1 MRLSAA
7 SRSEMN
13 RGVRSPFSLCG
24 AFMLR
29 RRQGTPDTGDDHEMH
44 ITRRKTKQIRV
55 GNVKIGGDAPIS
67 VQSMCSTDTR
77 DVAATVEQIRQLEAV
92 GCELIRVA
100 VPDMEAAEAL
110 RKIKA
115 QMSVPLIADI
125 HFDHRLAVKAAG
137 VVDCVRINPGNIGA
151 WWKVT
156 EVIKAVN
163 DRGIPLRIGVNG
175 GSLERALLDKY
186 GYPTAEALAESA
198 LNAVHA
204 LEDVGFTNMKVSLKA
219 SDVHLAIDAY
229 WLFAHQTDYPL
240 HIGITE
246 AGTVMTGAV
255 KSAIGLGWLLSHGI
269 GDTLRVSLAADPV
282 EEVKVGFE
290 ILKSLELRHRG
301 INVIA
306 CPTCGRVEIDVVRM
320 ANELEKRLAH
330 IKTPLNVSV
339 LGCVVNGIGEGKE
352 ADIGVAGGE
361 GVGILFKKGKLLRKV
376 PMAELMDRLIE
387 EVELL
392 AREKEAEGARDE
404 QPAPPYEHAS
414 SPVRSDG
421 SMATSSLVRELPVI

>member
-1 MRLSAA
+1 
-7 SRSEMN
+7 
-13 RGVRSPFSLCG
+13 
-24 AFMLR
+24 
-29 RRQGTPDTGDDHEMH
+29 MH
-44 ITRRKTKQIRV
+44 ISRRKTRQIQV
-55 GNVKIGGDAPIS
+55 GSVKIGGDAPVS

-77 DVAATVEQIRQLEAV
+77 DAAATIEQIRQLEAA

-100 VPDMEAAEAL
+100 VPDEEAAQAL
-110 RKIKA
+110 PQIKA
-115 QMSVPLIADI
+115 AMTVPLIADI
-125 HFDHRLAVKAAG
+125 HFDYRLALKAAT

-151 WWKVT
+151 WWKVE

-163 DRGIPLRIGVNG
+163 DRDIPIRVGVNG
-175 GSLERALLDKY
+175 GSLERPLLDKY
-186 GYPTAEALAESA
+186 GWPSPEALSESA
-198 LNAVHA
+198 LNAVRA

-219 SDVHLAIDAY
+219 SDVHHAIDAY
-229 WLFAHQTDYPL
+229 WLFAHQSDYPL

-246 AGTVMTGAV
+246 AGTAMTGAV
-255 KSAIGLGWLLSHGI
+255 KSSIGLGYLLGQGI

-320 ANELEKRLAH
+320 ANELEKKLGH

-352 ADIGVAGGE
+352 ADIGIAGGE
-361 GVGILFKKGKLLRKV
+361 GKGILFKKGKLVRKV
-376 PMAELMDRLIE
+376 PMEELMDTLIV
-387 EVELL
+387 EVEQL
-392 AREKEAEGARDE
+392 AKEKEAEGNGELAASVASNGWEPLLAQGD
-404 QPAPPYEHAS
+404 QPSTLGKEI
-414 SPVRSDG
+414 PV
-421 SMATSSLVRELPVI
+421 LPNR

>member
-1 MRLSAA
+1 MR
-7 SRSEMN
+7 
-13 RGVRSPFSLCG
+13 V
-24 AFMLR
+24 
-29 RRQGTPDTGDDHEMH
+29 
-44 ITRRKTKQIRV
+44 
-55 GNVKIGGDAPIS
+55 GGDAPIS

-77 DVAATVEQIRQLEAV
+77 DVAATVEQIRRLEEV

-100 VPDMEAAEAL
+100 VPDMEAAVAL
-110 RKIKA
+110 PQIKKA
-115 QMSVPLIADI
+115 MTVPLIADI
-125 HFDHRLAVKAAG
+125 HFDHRLALKAAE

-151 WWKVT
+151 WWKVM

-163 DRGIPLRIGVNG
+163 DRGIPLRVGVNG
-175 GSLERALLDKY
+175 GSLERPLLDKY

-219 SDVHLAIDAY
+219 SDVHMAVDAY
-229 WLFAHQTDYPL
+229 YLFSQQSNYPL

-246 AGTVMTGAV
+246 AGTAMTGAV

-269 GDTLRVSLAADPV
+269 GDTIRVSLAADPV

-306 CPTCGRVEIDVVRM
+306 CPTCGRVEIDVVKM
-320 ANELEKRLAH
+320 ANELEKRLGH

-352 ADIGVAGGE
+352 ADIGIAGGE
-361 GVGILFKKGKLLRKV
+361 GVGILFKKGKLVHKV
-376 PMAELMDRLIE
+376 PMPELMDRLIE
-387 EVELL
+387 EVELM
-392 AREKEAEGARDE
+392 AKEKEA
-404 QPAPPYEHAS
+404 
-414 SPVRSDG
+414 DG
-421 SMATSSLVRELPVI
+421 GELPDHDESDLGRAGSLGAEQQSTSTLSREIPVLPNKR

>member
-1 MRLSAA
+1 
-7 SRSEMN
+7 
-13 RGVRSPFSLCG
+13 
-24 AFMLR
+24 
-29 RRQGTPDTGDDHEMH
+29 MH
-44 ITRRKTKQIRV
+44 IARRKTRQIKV
-55 GNVKIGGDAPIS
+55 GALKIGGDAPVS

-77 DVAATVEQIRQLEAV
+77 DVAATVEQIRQLETA
-92 GCELIRVA
+92 GCEVIRVA
-100 VPDMEAAEAL
+100 VPDDEAAAAL
-110 RKIKA
+110 PKIKA
-115 QMSVPLIADI
+115 AMTVPLIADI
-125 HFDHRLAVKAAG
+125 HFDHRLALKAAE

-151 WWKVT
+151 WWKVE

-163 DRGIPLRIGVNG
+163 DNGVPIRVGVNG
-175 GSLERALLDKY
+175 GSLERHLLDKY
-186 GYPTAEALAESA
+186 GWPSPEALAESA

-219 SDVHLAIDAY
+219 SDVHHAIDAY
-229 WLFAHQTDYPL
+229 WLFAHQSDYPL

-246 AGTVMTGAV
+246 AGTAMTGAV
-255 KSAIGLGWLLSHGI
+255 KSAMGLGYLLSQGI

-306 CPTCGRVEIDVVRM
+306 CPTCGRVEIDVVKM
-320 ANELEKRLAH
+320 ANELEKKLGH

-361 GVGILFKKGKLLRKV
+361 GKGILFKKGKLVRKV
-376 PMAELMDRLIE
+376 PIEELMDTLIE
-387 EVELL
+387 EVEIL
-392 AREKEAEGARDE
+392 AKEKEAEASGE
-404 QPAPPYEHAS
+404 VVAS
-414 SPVRSDG
+414 SSQEGWESLGPDPSQSTTLGKEIPV
-421 SMATSSLVRELPVI
+421 LPNR

>member
-1 MRLSAA
+1 MY
-7 SRSEMN
+7 
-13 RGVRSPFSLCG
+13 
-24 AFMLR
+24 
-29 RRQGTPDTGDDHEMH
+29 
-44 ITRRKTKQIRV
+44 ITRRKTRQIRV
-55 GNVKIGGDAPIS
+55 GKVKIGGDAPIS
-67 VQSMCSTDTR
+67 VQSMTTTDTR
-77 DVAATVEQIRQLEAV
+77 DVTATVEQIRRLEEV

-100 VPDMEAAEAL
+100 VPDMEAADAL
-110 RKIKA
+110 PKIKS
-115 QMSVPLIADI
+115 QMTVPLIADI
-125 HFDHRLAVKAAG
+125 HFDHRLALKAAE

-163 DRGIPLRIGVNG
+163 DHGIPLRIGVNG
-175 GSLERALLDKY
+175 GSLERHLLEKY
-186 GYPTAEALAESA
+186 GFPTAEALSESA
-198 LNAVHA
+198 LNAVRA

-219 SDVHLAIDAY
+219 SDVHMAVDAY
-229 WLFAHQTDYPL
+229 YLFSQQSNYPL

-246 AGTVMTGAV
+246 AGTAMTGSV
-255 KSAIGLGWLLSHGI
+255 KSAIGLGWLLSSGV

-320 ANELEKRLAH
+320 ANELEKRLGH

-352 ADIGVAGGE
+352 ADIGIAGGE
-361 GVGILFKKGKLLRKV
+361 GVGILFKKGKLVRKV
-376 PMAELMDRLIE
+376 PIAELMECLIQ
-387 EVELL
+387 EVDQM
-392 AREKEAEGARDE
+392 AKEKEAEDSDSMPSSNGQHVGITWGSSD
-404 QPAPPYEHAS
+404 APTPSTLGREI
-414 SPVRSDG
+414 PV
-421 SMATSSLVRELPVI
+421 LPNKH

>member
-1 MRLSAA
+1 
-7 SRSEMN
+7 
-13 RGVRSPFSLCG
+13 
-24 AFMLR
+24 
-29 RRQGTPDTGDDHEMH
+29 MH
-44 ITRRKTKQIRV
+44 ISRRKTRQIKV
-55 GNVKIGGDAPIS
+55 GSLKIGGDAPVS

-77 DVAATVEQIRQLEAV
+77 DVAATVAQIRQLETA
-92 GCELIRVA
+92 GCEVIRVA
-100 VPDMEAAEAL
+100 VPDEEAAATL
-110 RKIKA
+110 PKIKA
-115 QMSVPLIADI
+115 AMTVPLIADI
-125 HFDHRLAVKAAG
+125 HFDHRLALKAAE

-151 WWKVT
+151 WWKVE

-163 DRGIPLRIGVNG
+163 DNGVPIRVGVNG
-175 GSLERALLDKY
+175 GSLERHLLDKY
-186 GYPTAEALAESA
+186 GWPSPEALAESA

-219 SDVHLAIDAY
+219 SDVHHAIDAY
-229 WLFAHQTDYPL
+229 YLFAMQSDYPL

-246 AGTVMTGAV
+246 AGTAMTGAV
-255 KSAIGLGWLLSHGI
+255 KSAMGLGYLLSQGI

-306 CPTCGRVEIDVVRM
+306 CPTCGRVEIDVVKM
-320 ANELEKRLAH
+320 ANELEKKLGH

-361 GVGILFKKGKLLRKV
+361 GKGILFKKGKLVRKV
-376 PMAELMDRLIE
+376 PIEELMDTLIE
-387 EVELL
+387 EVEIL
-392 AREKEAEGARDE
+392 AKEKEAEGKGEAVASFSHEGWEPLGSDPS
-404 QPAPPYEHAS
+404 QPTTLGKEI
-414 SPVRSDG
+414 PV
-421 SMATSSLVRELPVI
+421 LPNR

>member
-1 MRLSAA
+1 
-7 SRSEMN
+7 
-13 RGVRSPFSLCG
+13 
-24 AFMLR
+24 
-29 RRQGTPDTGDDHEMH
+29 MH
-44 ITRRKTKQIRV
+44 IARKKTRQINV
-55 GNVKIGGDAPIS
+55 GRVKIGGDAPIS
-67 VQSMCSTDTR
+67 VQSMTTTDTR
-77 DVAATVEQIRQLEAV
+77 DVKATVEQIHRLEQA

-100 VPDMEAAEAL
+100 VPDMEAAAAL
-110 RKIKA
+110 PKIKA
-115 QMSVPLIADI
+115 QMTAPLIADI
-125 HFDHRLAVKAAG
+125 HFDHRLALKAAE

-151 WWKVT
+151 WWKT
-156 EVIKAVN
+156 AEVLKAVT
-163 DRGIPLRIGVNG
+163 DRGIPLRVGVNG
-175 GSLERALLDKY
+175 GSLERHLLDKY

-219 SDVHLAIDAY
+219 SDVHLAVDAY
-229 WLFAHQTDYPL
+229 WLFSLQSNYPL

-246 AGTVMTGAV
+246 AGTVLTGAV
-255 KSAIGLGWLLSHGI
+255 KSAIGLGWLLSQGI

-320 ANELEKRLAH
+320 ANELEQRLGH
-330 IKTPLNVSV
+330 IKVPLNVSV

-352 ADIGVAGGE
+352 ADIGIAGGE

-376 PMAELMDRLIE
+376 PAEELMDTLIQ

-392 AREKEAEGARDE
+392 AKEKEAEEGAAGAGAEDPDGSGSE
-404 QPAPPYEHAS
+404 TPLSAAS
-414 SPVRSDG
+414 SLAPSRAPREVPV
-421 SMATSSLVRELPVI
+421 LPPRR